1 MSAMPK
7 IRASVLA
14 ASLAAVAAP
23 AMAATTV
30 IVATPDDD
38 YAPVTTYYY
47 APATTFYDLYTPR
60 VTEVYYEPAI
70 TVTAPRA
77 SVDRLITY
85 DVADTLANDPRIT
98 GKIGVDTKN
107 NVVELTGV
115 VTTPGEARRAARDAM
130 SVDGVKYVRNNLD
143 TRVGRSF

>member
-7 IRASVLA
+7 IRASLLA
-14 ASLAAVAAP
+14 ASLAAIAAP

-38 YAPVTTYYY
+38 YY
-47 APATTFYDLYTPR
+47 APATTYYYTPSTTYYYTPR
-60 VTEVYYEPAI
+60 VTEVYYEPPI
-70 TVTAPRA
+70 VVTRPRM
-77 SVDRLITY
+77 SDDQLITY
-85 DVADTLANDPRIT
+85 DVVDTLANDPRIS
-98 GKIGVDTKN
+98 GKVGVETKN

-115 VTTPGEARRAARDAM
+115 VTTPGEARRASRDAM